1 MPLRYLFVDMNSFF
15 ASVEQQLD
23 PALRGKPVAVI
34 PTQADTTFCIAAS
47 YEAKAFGV
55 KTGTPVWEAKQ
66 LCPRIILREARHREY
81 VTFHNRVVD
90 AIGSVIPVKS
100 IASIDEMSCRL
111 VESERKRDRV
121 VEIGRAI
128 KDAIYRRAGDQMRC
142 SIGAGPNE
150 ILAKMGSDFKK
161 PDGLTV
167 FADDDLP
174 HRLHVLPIEAFP
186 GVGPRMKRRLNLHGV
201 FTTEQFC
208 AAPVSVL
215 AAVWGSKLLGEKW
228 YRTVRGEDV
237 PERPTR
243 RQTVGHS
250 HVLPPGLRTDEGAYG
265 VMVRLTHKAVARL
278 RKVGYWT
285 GGVSVGVSYLGEPG
299 TVAAPSGW
307 GKAGWGARC
316 RFPHRED
323 TPGVLRAVSDMWAT
337 RPPGGVPFK
346 VGMVL
351 TDLRPAANATP
362 SLFEIDRKEAELS
375 HAMDD
380 VNAEFGGSVVHFGGM
395 WGLKDAAPTRVA
407 FTQIPDFDRRVV

>member
-23 PALRGKPVAVI
+23 PELRGKPVAVI
-34 PTQADTTFCIAAS
+34 PTQANTTFCIAAS

-55 KTGTPVWEAKQ
+55 KTGTAVWEARK
-66 LCPRIILREARHREY
+66 LCPKIIFKEAQHRHY

-90 AIGSVIPVKS
+90 AIGSVIPIKS
-100 IASIDEMSCRL
+100 VASIDEMSCRL
-111 VESERKRDRV
+111 VESERKRDKV

-128 KDAIYRRAGDQMRC
+128 KQAIYRRAGDQMRC

-174 HRLHVLPIEAFP
+174 HRLHVLPIDAFP
-186 GVGPRMKRRLNLHGV
+186 GVGPRMKRRLNLHGI

-215 AAVWGSKLLGEKW
+215 SAVWGSKLLGEKW

-237 PERPTR
+237 PEKPTH

-250 HVLPPGLRTDEGAYG
+250 HVLPPDLRTDEGAYG
-265 VMVRLTHKAVARL
+265 VLVRLTHKAVARL
-278 RKVGYWT
+278 RKVGYWA

-307 GKAGWGARC
+307 GKAGWSAKC

-323 TPGVLRAVSDMWAT
+323 TPGVLRAVSDLWAT

-351 TDLRPAANATP
+351 TDLRPAASATP

-380 VNAEFGGSVVHFGGM
+380 VNAEFGASVVHFGGM
-395 WGLKDAAPTRVA
+395 WGMKDAAPTRVA